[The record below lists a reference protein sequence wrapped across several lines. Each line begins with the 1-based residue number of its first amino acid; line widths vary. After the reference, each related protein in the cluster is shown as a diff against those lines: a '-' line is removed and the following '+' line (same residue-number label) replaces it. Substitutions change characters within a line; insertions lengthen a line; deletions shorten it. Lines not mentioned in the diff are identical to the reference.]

1 VLSLITTKNKV
12 PEATANAISATVPAA
27 IKGAA
32 IKGAAANIVPGNNNI
47 AINENFSIETSFFIL
62 FLIVF

>member
-12 PEATANAISATVPAA
+12 PEATNNAISATVP
-27 IKGAA
+27 AA